1 MTSVASRAASPPDT
15 SVRTKVIALLTLS
28 CVQVFAGVVL
38 KLASSSSGGKYAFS
52 PQGSLFMSEAVKMSL
67 STAYLVRES
76 GYAPSAA
83 RSAFAKESS
92 PRLVAHMA
100 ALAAVYAWNN
110 ALAFWVFSRADPGS
124 IMLTKATSAIVSAV
138 MLYFVRRFVLSPQ
151 RWLVLFVQ
159 VLGLMTAQYD
169 SCAGKP
175 VYGAEVYAVL
185 LLTLL
190 NSNVANVHNEY
201 VIKNFESA
209 SLATKNI
216 YLYGLG
222 AAMNIAVFAFNR
234 MTIAAT
240 PALFE
245 GYGAAAMC
253 VVVSNALIGIT
264 MNIVYKY
271 ADALVKTIS
280 SSLTAIILLVLSAVF
295 FGGRA
300 NLMVFVG
307 GSVLVAGTYLYFA
320 LGIMESKLADALDM
334 QEGKPD
340 FNVKVSRSGPEKA

>member
-1 MTSVASRAASPPDT
+1 
-15 SVRTKVIALLTLS
+15 
-28 CVQVFAGVVL
+28 
-38 KLASSSSGGKYAFS
+38 
-52 PQGSLFMSEAVKMSL
+52 
-67 STAYLVRES
+67 
-76 GYAPSAA
+76 
-83 RSAFAKESS
+83 
-92 PRLVAHMA
+92 
-100 ALAAVYAWNN
+100 
-110 ALAFWVFSRADPGS
+110 
-124 IMLTKATSAIVSAV
+124 

-159 VLGLMTAQYD
+159 VLGLITAQYD

-190 NSNVANVHNEY
+190 NSNIANVHNEY

-216 YLYGLG
+216 YLYGIG
-222 AAMNIAVFAFNR
+222 AAVNIVVFVYNR

-245 GYGAAAMC
+245 GYGTAAMC
-253 VVVSNALIGIT
+253 VVASNALIGIT

-280 SSLTAIILLVLSAVF
+280 SSLTAIILLVLSAMF

-300 NLMVFVG
+300 DLMVFVG

-320 LGIMESKLADALDM
+320 LGIMESKLADALDI
-334 QEGKPD
+334 QGGKPA
-340 FNVKVSRSGPEKA
+340 FNVKVSRSGLEKA